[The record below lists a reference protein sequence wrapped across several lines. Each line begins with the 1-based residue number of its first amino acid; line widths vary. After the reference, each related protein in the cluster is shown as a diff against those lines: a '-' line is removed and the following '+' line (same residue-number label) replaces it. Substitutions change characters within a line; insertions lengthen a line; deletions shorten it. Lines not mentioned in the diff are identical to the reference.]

1 MGFGSKF
8 QYLQYLRSQHWRDLR
23 LRALRRDGFKCCK
36 CPCKEHLQVHHVVY
50 RRTWFETRLDDLQ
63 TLCEACH
70 SREHGKP
77 SKTVVV
83 ITKHEIL
90 SKKKLKQ
97 MRKEQRNK
105 ASGGEPVLIKERW
118 AAKRFARRQAAIRR
132 RNDWSF

>member
-36 CPCKEHLQVHHVVY
+36 CPCKVHLQVHHVVY
-50 RRTWFETRLDDLQ
+50 RRTWFETRLEDLQ
-63 TLCEACH
+63 TLCEFCH
-70 SREHGKP
+70 SGEHGKP

-83 ITKHEIL
+83 ITKHEVIT
-90 SKKKLKQ
+90 KKKLKQ
-97 MRKEQRNK
+97 MRNTQARSN
-105 ASGGEPVLIKERW
+105 PVDAVEMRKRRLANRW
-118 AAKRFARRQAAIRR
+118 KRRRAEIRR